1 MQLETDEG
9 TVLIKTPA
17 ELRDELRRLNTRN
30 NRAILSTGD
39 ARYRQTA
46 AYDDSFVIEKRD
58 GSEDHHF
65 HATYRGGRE
74 MLAPSSSATAK
85 PRWWWKLFGLDQRP
99 LVATHA
105 FTQAEMIHV
114 FETYFIGA
122 PDPDFMEWVSGYDS

>member
-1 MQLETDEG
+1 MQVETDEG
-9 TVLIKTPA
+9 SVLIKTPA

-39 ARYRQTA
+39 ARYMQTA
-46 AYDDSFVIEKRD
+46 AYGNGFVIEKRE

-74 MLAPSSSATAK
+74 MLAPSSSSTTK
-85 PRWWWKLFGLDQRP
+85 PKWWLKLFGLNQRP

-105 FTQAEMIHV
+105 FTQAEMIHI
-114 FETYFIGA
+114 FEAYFTGA
-122 PDPDFMEWVSGYDS
+122 RDPDFVEWVSGYAS